1 MPFATISSSSAAPPI
16 SDPAARELRILLVE
30 DSVPLQ
36 VRLVELLTHAGVMQ
50 VTGIADT
57 ESAALELIES
67 QCFDVMVVDVE
78 LRQGSGIT
86 VVRKTRARQGQ
97 PPFPLI
103 IILTNYGLNS
113 VRDRCLAAGADH
125 FLDKML
131 EFNRLYPLIS
141 AAKS

>member
-1 MPFATISSSSAAPPI
+1 
-16 SDPAARELRILLVE
+16 
-30 DSVPLQ
+30 
-36 VRLVELLTHAGVMQ
+36 
-50 VTGIADT
+50 
-57 ESAALELIES
+57 
-67 QCFDVMVVDVE
+67 MVVDVE